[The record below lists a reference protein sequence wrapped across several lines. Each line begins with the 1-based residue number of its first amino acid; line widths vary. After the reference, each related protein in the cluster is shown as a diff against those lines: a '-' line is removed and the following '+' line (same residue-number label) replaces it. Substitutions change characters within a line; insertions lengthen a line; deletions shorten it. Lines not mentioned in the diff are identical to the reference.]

1 MPEKKRDERTR
12 NWTIIVY
19 PESAPENW
27 KDILDSYHIGWLCSP
42 LHDKDVNPDGDLKKA
57 HWHVVL
63 VFENKKSFAQIKEI
77 ADRIN
82 SPIPQK
88 VEGIRGMVR
97 YLIHLDN
104 PEKYQYSK
112 DDIEN
117 HGVYDIER
125 YFKNSS
131 TDRQTLIEIVNYIRQ
146 EHITSFSTLTY
157 YAIDTEN
164 EDWFDTLSQRSTI
177 FLREV
182 IQGEYHKQKK
192 LQSKLSNKLKDSSS
206 ETLNSAVV
214 DSDKVDIGWKDLTLV
229 ERKKMAFE
237 LSIKGYSAETI
248 ANTLGVTK
256 RTVKNYLKS

>member
-1 MPEKKRDERTR
+1 MVEKKRDERTR

-19 PESAPENW
+19 PESAPDNW
-27 KDILDSYHIGWLCSP
+27 RDILDNYHIGWLCSP
-42 LHDKDVNPDGDLKKA
+42 LHDKDVNPDGKLKKA

-63 VFENKKSFAQIKEI
+63 VFENKKSFAQIKDI
-77 ADRIN
+77 ADKLN

-131 TDRQTLIEIVNYIRQ
+131 SERQTLIEIVQYIRR
-146 EHITSFSTLTY
+146 EHITSFSQLTY
-157 YAIDTEN
+157 YAIDIEN
-164 EDWFDTLSQRSTI
+164 EDWFDTMSQRNTI
-177 FLREV
+177 FLKEV
-182 IQGEYHKQKK
+182 IQGEYHSQKR
-192 LQSKLSNKLKDSSS
+192 LQESLSKRLDKSVENSSGWHDLKPF
-206 ETLNSAVV
+206 
-214 DSDKVDIGWKDLTLV
+214 
-229 ERKKMAFE
+229 ERKEKAIQ
-237 LSIKGYSAETI
+237 LYLKHYDVETI
-248 ANTLGVTK
+248 SNTLGVTK
-256 RTVKNYLKS
+256 RTVRNYLKN